1 MTQQR
6 ANEIKDNIKYIQN
19 GIAET
24 AAKYNLPQKTTLM
37 AVTKTFP
44 AEDVAVALESGL
56 TLFGENRIQEAYTK
70 FQDDVFKDKTF
81 DLHIIGHLQR
91 NKAAHAVEVMS
102 LCQSIDKNETLA
114 AINDKAV
121 KIGKQIDYLIEV
133 NTSGEPQKS
142 GVAPEGLDALLDE
155 IAAAAYSNCHIRG
168 LMTVGPLTDDAIRIG
183 HAFENLQRM
192 FVRLQD
198 KYDNF
203 DILSM
208 GMSGDYKLA
217 MREGSTLVRIGSAL
231 FGHRDYS
238 KK

>member
-1 MTQQR
+1 
-6 ANEIKDNIKYIQN
+6 
-19 GIAET
+19 
-24 AAKYNLPQKTTLM
+24 M

-56 TLFGENRIQEAYTK
+56 TLFGENRIQEAYSK

-121 KIGKQIDYLIEV
+121 KIGKHIDYLIEV

>member
-1 MTQQR
+1 M
-6 ANEIKDNIKYIQN
+6 
-19 GIAET
+19 
-24 AAKYNLPQKTTLM
+24 
-37 AVTKTFP
+37 
-44 AEDVAVALESGL
+44 
-56 TLFGENRIQEAYTK
+56 
-70 FQDDVFKDKTF
+70 
-81 DLHIIGHLQR
+81 
-91 NKAAHAVEVMS
+91 
-102 LCQSIDKNETLA
+102 CQSIDKNETLA
-114 AINDKAV
+114 KINEKAIKLDR
-121 KIGKQIDYLIEV
+121 QIDYLVEV

-142 GVAPEGLDALLDE
+142 GVAPDMLDALLDD
-155 IAAAAYSNCHIRG
+155 IAQSNYSNCHIRG
-168 LMTVGPLTDDAIRIG
+168 LMTVGPLTDDAIKIG

-192 FVRLQD
+192 FVRLKD